1 LNISEIVYANDKI
14 YASADNAI
22 FSYDIVSQ
30 DLETITTIEG
40 LSGDLISTFHYS
52 TNYQLLIIGYENGL
66 IEIFNE
72 ATKEVLSV
80 VDIINKTTIPPEN
93 KQINH
98 FYEHQD
104 ELYISTNYGI
114 SVYRLDNLEFGDT
127 FYIGNIGNQ
136 IPVKQTAVYNNTI
149 YANCGNNEG
158 IKSIALSNPNLIDY
172 QQWFSAVSG
181 EFVFLASNDGQ
192 LIVTS
197 NVGVTFRLNDNNS
210 LTQLVV
216 NSEPPVDVYF
226 SDDYFVTT
234 LEASLKIYD
243 TNFNLISALSL
254 PTEYQGT
261 IVVFND

>member
-1 LNISEIVYANDKI
+1 MNYHSCRQAVAVGTNKFIDQGSNIQNKHLLKNFKKYLVLVLQFFALFSFSQTWEGYFSYLNTSEVVYANGKI

-98 FYEHQD
+98 FNEYQD
-104 ELYISTNYGI
+104 VLYIATNYGI
-114 SVYRLDNLEFGDT
+114 SVYKLDNLEF
-127 FYIGNIGNQ
+127 
-136 IPVKQTAVYNNTI
+136 
-149 YANCGNNEG
+149 
-158 IKSIALSNPNLIDY
+158 
-172 QQWFSAVSG
+172 
-181 EFVFLASNDGQ
+181 
-192 LIVTS
+192 
-197 NVGVTFRLNDNNS
+197 
-210 LTQLVV
+210 
-216 NSEPPVDVYF
+216 
-226 SDDYFVTT
+226 
-234 LEASLKIYD
+234 
-243 TNFNLISALSL
+243 
-254 PTEYQGT
+254 
-261 IVVFND
+261 